1 MRTTTCRAL
10 ARIAAVVLGA
20 TSCLSGPAIAPKTF
34 SIDPPAPRSAVST
47 GTVILAVP
55 RVEVTQPYS
64 GQSLIYSTGEHT
76 LQRDPYARFVAPP
89 GALLTA
95 AIRGYLVNAD
105 FVRDVVAPGDGEL
118 WAATVDVAVSKMEGE
133 LRPGGSSAVLIMR
146 IRVRSGPA
154 MTREPGEILLKTYTS
169 TIPITR
175 TTAQDFVNAWNQG
188 LENIMTQFQSDLR
201 SSLVAAGSL
210 QERPGAPP
218 GRS

>member
-1 MRTTTCRAL
+1 
-10 ARIAAVVLGA
+10 
-20 TSCLSGPAIAPKTF
+20 
-34 SIDPPAPRSAVST
+34 
-47 GTVILAVP
+47 
-55 RVEVTQPYS
+55 
-64 GQSLIYSTGEHT
+64 
-76 LQRDPYARFVAPP
+76 
-89 GALLTA
+89 
-95 AIRGYLVNAD
+95 
-105 FVRDVVAPGDGEL
+105 
-118 WAATVDVAVSKMEGE
+118 
-133 LRPGGSSAVLIMR
+133 MR

-218 GRS
+218 GRN